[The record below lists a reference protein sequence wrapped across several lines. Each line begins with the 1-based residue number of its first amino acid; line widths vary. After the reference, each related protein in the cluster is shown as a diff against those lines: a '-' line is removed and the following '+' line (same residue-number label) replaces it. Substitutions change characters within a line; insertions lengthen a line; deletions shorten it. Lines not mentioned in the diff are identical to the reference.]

1 MDEAP
6 EDAPL
11 LLPPVAEVV
20 STEPVVLA
28 APFVATEPLEEVDSV
43 FTVRKKELMHEDW
56 QEAYWAVSPAVP
68 LP

>member
-6 EDAPL
+6 EDP

-20 STEPVVLA
+20 SVVLPA
-28 APFVATEPLEEVDSV
+28 LFVATEPLEDVDAMLA
-43 FTVRKKELMHEDW
+43 VRKKELMHEDW
-56 QEAYWAVSPAVP
+56 QEAYWAVSLAVP

>member
-1 MDEAP
+1 VDEAP
-6 EDAPL
+6 DDA
-11 LLPPVAEVV
+11 LLPPVAEAV
-20 STEPVVLA
+20 STEPVVLPA
-28 APFVATEPLEEVDSV
+28 LFVATEPLEDVDAV

>member
-6 EDAPL
+6 EDAPPL
-11 LLPPVAEVV
+11 PVAEIV
-20 STEPVVLA
+20 STEPVVLP
-28 APFVATEPLEEVDSV
+28 APFVATEPLEDVDAE
-43 FTVRKKELMHEDW
+43 FAVRKKELMHEDW

>member
-6 EDAPL
+6 EDALPL
-11 LLPPVAEVV
+11 PVAEVV

-28 APFVATEPLEEVDSV
+28 ALFVAAEPLEEVDAE
-43 FTVRKKELMHEDW
+43 FAVRKKELMHEDW